1 MLLLSYPLSRD
12 VPVFP
17 GTPPLKV
24 IEHQTIEVD
33 GSRSSMV
40 EFNTHTGS
48 HLDLP
53 AHFHEGG
60 EGASL
65 LPRLIELSPARCLD
79 MPAEGDA
86 PLYLDDLPN
95 DLDGVEALLLRTG
108 AHRLRDSYPQQYR
121 EKHPWLHPDAAER
134 LRRLPRLKAI
144 GFDFISAA
152 SPSSPEEGAAVHKT
166 LLSPERPI
174 MIMEDLDLSD
184 GRLPERGWTLYIVP
198 MFTADVES
206 TPVTVLA
213 VPL

>member
-79 MPAEGDA
+79 LPAEGDA

-108 AHRLRDSYPQQYR
+108 AHCLRDSYPQQYR

-166 LLSPERPI
+166 LLSLERPI

-184 GRLPERGWTLYIVP
+184 GRLPEREWTLYIVP

>member
-108 AHRLRDSYPQQYR
+108 AHCLRDSDPQQYR

>member
-79 MPAEGDA
+79 LPAEGDA

-108 AHRLRDSYPQQYR
+108 AHCLRDSYPQQYR

>member
-1 MLLLSYPLSRD
+1 
-12 VPVFP
+12 
-17 GTPPLKV
+17 
-24 IEHQTIEVD
+24 
-33 GSRSSMV
+33 
-40 EFNTHTGS
+40 
-48 HLDLP
+48 
-53 AHFHEGG
+53 
-60 EGASL
+60 
-65 LPRLIELSPARCLD
+65 